1 MSVSTRPMRAD
12 GVRNR
17 QRVLEA
23 AAELLAER
31 GLKVQVEEIAQRAG
45 VGVGTVCRHFT
56 TKEGLIAAVLES
68 VCEQLLEATRAAL
81 SDPDAGR
88 AFTRFVTTMADFQA
102 RHRIL
107 AEEMALTAD
116 LPTSTREV
124 KVALR
129 QAVAELVERAQN
141 DGTVRSDIGPADM
154 AMLFAGIAHAAA
166 LAGVD
171 QVLRER
177 YLTIVL
183 DGLRPLE
190 SSPLPGHPLS
200 FQQLDRLRARR
211 RSRLLKQAQS

>member
-1 MSVSTRPMRAD
+1 MEEDHPRSQQGSTSNRKHATVSRHDTELQFRLSSCLPEEPVVSVSTRPMRAD

-56 TKEGLIAAVLES
+56 TKEGLIAAVLERM
-68 VCEQLLEATRAAL
+68 CEQLLEATRAAL

-88 AFTRFVTTMADFQA
+88 AFTRFVTMMADFQA

-107 AEEMALTAD
+107 AERMALTAD
-116 LPTSTREV
+116 LPTSTREI
-124 KVALR
+124 KGALR

-154 AMLFAGIAHAAA
+154 AML
-166 LAGVD
+166 
-171 QVLRER
+171 
-177 YLTIVL
+177 
-183 DGLRPLE
+183 
-190 SSPLPGHPLS
+190 
-200 FQQLDRLRARR
+200 
-211 RSRLLKQAQS
+211 